1 MSKLTNRVIVQ
12 MVTALKSIPTLK
24 RSPRG
29 TYALAKNAAVL
40 ADALKPIQ
48 DASQALFK
56 ESFGEAKQVDAN
68 HGKFSDYQE
77 AIRKLDEQETE
88 VPIHMFKHEDLNL
101 AENEINHADLAAIRH
116 LISDW

>member
-1 MSKLTNRVIVQ
+1 MKLTNLVIVQ
-12 MVTALKSIPTLK
+12 MATALKSIPTLRK
-24 RSPRG
+24 SPRG
-29 TYALAKNAAVL
+29 TYALAKNSALL

-56 ESFGEAKQVDAN
+56 ENFKEEKQVN
-68 HGKFSDYQE
+68 GSHPQFSAYQE
-77 AIRKLDEQETE
+77 AMKKLDEQETE
-88 VPIHMFKHEDLNL
+88 VPVHLFKQEDLNL

>member
-1 MSKLTNRVIVQ
+1 MFKLTNRVIVQ
-12 MVTALKSIPTLK
+12 MVTALKSIPTLRK
-24 RSPRG
+24 SAKG

-56 ESFGEAKQVDAN
+56 EYFDDAKQVDAT
-68 HGKFSDYQE
+68 HAKFAGYQD

-88 VPIHMFKHEDLNL
+88 VAVHLFKQEDLNL